1 MACFS
6 AHAFFL
12 FFFGIYFLA
21 YIFRYRVFVDESY
34 IRESL
39 IIQTEPSGKI
49 SFAII

>member
-12 FFFGIYFLA
+12 FFFLA
-21 YIFRYRVFVDESY
+21 YTFRFFRYRVFVDESY